1 VIFEYFFV
9 LVPKFSQTFNLK
21 KTKLDKN
28 ILLRIACFL
37 WKGGGKKKKLIIW
50 EIFHHIWSLDK
61 VFSVWEPVC
70 PSDMLF
76 LKTLKLKCRVMSIG
90 TNFWNKTHFA
100 HSEGGITWHFDL
112 MGVNNIITFFFNKL
126 IIYLDFFWN
135 NWIFHDLINM
145 LLFTWVV
152 KLFRVCM

>member
-76 LKTLKLKCRVMSIG
+76 LKTLKLKCRTISIG
-90 TNFWNKTHFA
+90 TMLARRGALPDALA
-100 HSEGGITWHFDL
+100 HLLGNTRARRGIYPTLRFNL
-112 MGVNNIITFFFNKL
+112 IGVNNIIYLFFQKINS
-126 IIYLDFFWN
+126 FF
-135 NWIFHDLINM
+135 
-145 LLFTWVV
+145 
-152 KLFRVCM
+152 